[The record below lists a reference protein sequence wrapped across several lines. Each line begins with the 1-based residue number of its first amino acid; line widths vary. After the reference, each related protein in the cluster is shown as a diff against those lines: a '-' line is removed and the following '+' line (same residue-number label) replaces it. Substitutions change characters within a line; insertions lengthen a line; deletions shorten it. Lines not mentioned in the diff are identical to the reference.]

1 MMLTTIISFDD
12 EQPQTVG
19 RAADPRHAP
28 EKEDAVEFGTIGAGT
43 VGQGIAGHLVRA
55 GHRVVLSNSRGPGT
69 LSDAVARLGPLA
81 TAGTVAE
88 AAAAEMVFLAVRW
101 PDIPAALAGMST
113 WDGRI
118 LVDTTNQIAGPAPAD
133 HVDLG
138 ADTGSELVARHAPG
152 ARVVKAF
159 NTLFAQYIVPDPRHG
174 EGRQLLFYA
183 GDEADAKT
191 VFHAVAEE
199 IGFAP
204 VDAGS
209 LREGGRLMQVGG
221 LLSALHALKQD

>member
-1 MMLTTIISFDD
+1 MMYDIK
-12 EQPQTVG
+12 EAGVG
-19 RAADPRHAP
+19 RARGQP
-28 EKEDAVEFGTIGAGT
+28 EHLGRKTLVDFGIIGAGT
-43 VGQGIAGHLVRA
+43 IGQGLAGHLVTA
-55 GHRVVLSNSRGPGT
+55 GHRVVLSNRRGPDT
-69 LSDAVARLGPLA
+69 LGDTVARLGPLA

-101 PDIPAALAGMST
+101 LDIPAALAHVSS

-118 LVDTTNQIAGPAPAD
+118 LVDTSNQIAGPTPRD
-133 HVDLG
+133 YVDLG
-138 ADTGSELVARHAPG
+138 SDTGSEFVARHAPG

-159 NTLFAQYIVPDPRHG
+159 NTLYAQYVVPDPRHA

-183 GDEADAKT
+183 GDDADAKAD
-191 VFHAVAEE
+191 FRAVADE

-209 LREGGRLMQVGG
+209 LREGGRLMQADGG
-221 LLSALHALKQD
+221 PLSALHALKQD